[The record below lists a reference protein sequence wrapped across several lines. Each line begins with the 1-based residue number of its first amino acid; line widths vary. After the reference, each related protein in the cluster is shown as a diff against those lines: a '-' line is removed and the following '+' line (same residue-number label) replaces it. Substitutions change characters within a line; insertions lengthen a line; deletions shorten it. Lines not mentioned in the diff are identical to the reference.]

1 MTAAST
7 KYDKKDLLRIL
18 QSDPWVKGS
27 VSKSDFLDE
36 CHRLSHLEGLGFIE
50 CDFVIGGYR
59 YKGLTPKG
67 IDYIKILKRDVYFR
81 YGYILYLIEYGR

>member
-59 YKGLTPKG
+59 YKGLTSRSTRPLVANWPVFSTALH
-67 IDYIKILKRDVYFR
+67 D
-81 YGYILYLIEYGR
+81 